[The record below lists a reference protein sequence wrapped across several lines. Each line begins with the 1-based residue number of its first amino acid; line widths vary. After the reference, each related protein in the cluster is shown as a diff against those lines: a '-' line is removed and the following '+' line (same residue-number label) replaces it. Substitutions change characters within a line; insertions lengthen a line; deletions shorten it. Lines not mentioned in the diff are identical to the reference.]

1 MKTTKRIALMG
12 FPLLILTLTGCGG
25 TPTPAYDGELPPAG
39 LPGEPIDPQFDG
51 ACIWVEK
58 IIVINMFSKAF
69 VDNKGTRLSLE
80 QMNKIVKET
89 QDFYLAWTKI

>member
-1 MKTTKRIALMG
+1 MRSEGVSTMKTTKRIALMG

-51 ACIWVEK
+51 AIFPDDG
-58 IIVINMFSKAF
+58 N
-69 VDNKGTRLSLE
+69 
-80 QMNKIVKET
+80 
-89 QDFYLAWTKI
+89 QDPGSGIPNGG